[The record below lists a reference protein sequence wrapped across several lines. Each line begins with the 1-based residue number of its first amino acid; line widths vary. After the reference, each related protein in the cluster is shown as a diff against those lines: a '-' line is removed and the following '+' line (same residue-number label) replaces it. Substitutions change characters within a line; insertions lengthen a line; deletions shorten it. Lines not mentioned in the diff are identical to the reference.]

1 MKKKWLLI
9 PALALLFGGALALSI
24 TSVKVSQVRAEEIA
38 EVVEEEKAEDS
49 KYKELY
55 EDAVNK
61 IKELKNSQ
69 IVATIISVLSGGGLT
84 LLMALGPMFVNRAT
98 INKAKSTADT
108 ASNQLDTTAS
118 NIAKLESDLNIKC
131 VKIDEGV
138 DKIEQASTQIK
149 EFSAKLDSFEAN
161 QATIYK
167 QQLEERQFFLA
178 IIGSSKELVANGT
191 AEALNKRFGKQGV
204 IL

>member
-191 AEALNKRFGKQGV
+191 AEALNKRFGK
-204 IL
+204 

>member
-1 MKKKWLLI
+1 MKKRWLLI

-38 EVVEEEKAEDS
+38 EVVEEEKEEDS

-138 DKIEQASTQIK
+138 EKIEEASTKIK

-161 QATIYK
+161 QETIYK

-191 AEALNKRFGKQGV
+191 AEALNKRFGK
-204 IL
+204 

>member
-24 TSVKVSQVRAEEIA
+24 TSVKVSQVRAEEAIA
-38 EVVEEEKAEDS
+38 EVNDVEERQEKAE
-49 KYKELY
+49 ELY
-55 EDAVNK
+55 VEAMEK
-61 IKELKNSQ
+61 IKELRNTQ
-69 IVATIISVLSGGGLT
+69 IVATIVSVLSGGGLT

-131 VKIDEGV
+131 VKIDEAV
-138 DKIEQASTQIK
+138 EKIEEASAVTK
-149 EFSAKLDSFEAN
+149 EFSEKLDSFEKN
-161 QATIYK
+161 QETIYK

-178 IIGSSKELVANGT
+178 IIGSSKELVASGT
-191 AEALNKRFGKQGV
+191 AEALNKRFGIK
-204 IL
+204 